1 MTAANLRESGAA
13 VDTRTRT
20 EDTTAVGMT
29 GILED
34 GEREKI
40 I

>member
-1 MTAANLRESGAA
+1 MTAANLHESDAA
-13 VDTRTRT
+13 VDTRTRP